1 LKQLKG
7 HGKLNK
13 RHARWVNF
21 IEILSY
27 VISYKQGKNNV
38 VADTL
43 SIWYVHISTLNMK
56 LLGFEYVKN
65 LYTNKNIFVN
75 EYEACEK
82 LAYGKFYRLNDYL
95 FGENKLCIPDSS
107 MCELLMVKFIRV
119 V

>member
-1 LKQLKG
+1 MA
-7 HGKLNK
+7 N
-13 RHARWVNF
+13 
-21 IEILSY
+21 
-27 VISYKQGKNNV
+27 
-38 VADTL
+38 TL
-43 SIWYVHISTLNMK
+43 SIWYVHISTLNTKLLSYVIQYKQGKNSVMANTLSIWYVHISTLNTK

-65 LYTNKNIFVN
+65 LYTNKNVFVN

-82 LAYGKFYRLNDYL
+82 LGYGKFYRFNDYL